1 MNKCQEEILTFVVEM
16 VAEMERETGADIFV
30 NYSPHV
36 SCISVS
42 IHANK
47 WKSGHGSDFDVT
59 FYLDSKDY
67 DDISESFLSLENAKG
82 LIEKHQQDTALRKQK
97 AIRELEEQLQRLK
110 EEQ

>member
-1 MNKCQEEILTFVVEM
+1 MNKCQEEILISVVEIA
-16 VAEMERETGADIFV
+16 AEMERETGADIFV

-47 WKSGHGSDFDVT
+47 WKSGHGSDFDVA
-59 FYLDSKDY
+59 FYLDSEEY
-67 DDISESFLSLENAKG
+67 DDVAESFLSLENARG

-97 AIRELEEQLQRLK
+97 AIKELEEQLKRLK
-110 EEQ
+110 EE